1 MKNSVDT
8 LRNHRKGILPS
19 RNARNA
25 RNALWVISIGSRII
39 GILRAVTWGAQSK
52 LAKEE
57 NDENPLKPL
66 AFWVPDVWAQFLHSV
81 KQQFTYQLRAIFF
94 RASRDTPNF
103 DRYIGAVPRSAE
115 QTQCVTLLTARP
127 TERFARAGFI
137 PEVCCDRLQ
146 PYPNPNV
153 FQLLQRHQCVVGN
166 MMMAHPFPLQNSDCG
181 HAGLDHDLDLPAWLT
196 PRRIMW

>member
-52 LAKEE
+52 LAKKE

-94 RASRDTPNF
+94 PS
-103 DRYIGAVPRSAE
+103 I
-115 QTQCVTLLTARP
+115 
-127 TERFARAGFI
+127 AGHSKL
-137 PEVCCDRLQ
+137 R
-146 PYPNPNV
+146 
-153 FQLLQRHQCVVGN
+153 
-166 MMMAHPFPLQNSDCG
+166 
-181 HAGLDHDLDLPAWLT
+181 
-196 PRRIMW
+196 